1 MSPQPLQAEHETF
14 LLRKISPFE
23 AIILR
28 MAGSSVPGL
37 SGCFVWVIGGVM
49 GSLVGDGARYVGD
62 RVLMGEWWR
71 GDLPRVRLLLNTNKS

>member
-23 AIILR
+23 AI
-28 MAGSSVPGL
+28 SSVSGL
-37 SGCFVWVIGGVM
+37 PGCFVWVVGGVT